1 MIWIRKYNC
10 HTKITSEAWLH
21 ADLTLGKE
29 EVRIFFIVFMNYFS
43 MEIHFDVN
51 FDTHDT
57 ES

>member
-10 HTKITSEAWLH
+10 YTKITSEAWLH

-51 FDTHDT
+51 FVNRSIT
-57 ES
+57 